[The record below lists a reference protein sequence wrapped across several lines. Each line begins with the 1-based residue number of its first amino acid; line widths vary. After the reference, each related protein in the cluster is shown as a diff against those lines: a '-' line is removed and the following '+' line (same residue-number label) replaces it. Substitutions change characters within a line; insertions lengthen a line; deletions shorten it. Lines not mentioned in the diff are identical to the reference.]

1 MSGRESYAGRMAG
14 LPDLPGGRGVEPAR
28 RRSTLEVLDTGLLV
42 VVGVVVA
49 LIGLK
54 VIGFIAGTV
63 FFLVKLAL
71 LAGAVF
77 VVLRLLLRRK

>member
-1 MSGRESYAGRMAG
+1 MAG
-14 LPDLPGGRGVEPAR
+14 LPDLPGAGGRGVEPSR

-42 VVGVVVA
+42 VVGVIAALVV
-49 LIGLK
+49 LK

-71 LAGAVF
+71 LAGAIF
-77 VVLRLLLRRK
+77 VALKLLVRRK